1 EMFTIAK
8 QIAATYANLIPLF
21 VAGIFYYVFNFLVA
35 FVMELIE
42 KRLSY
47 YK

>member
-1 EMFTIAK
+1 MKKNICRL
-8 QIAATYANLIPLF
+8 AAFFAA
-21 VAGIFYYVFNFLVA
+21 AGIFYYVFNFIVA
-35 FVMELIE
+35 FAMEKIE